1 MKLSLLFT
9 LFFILPC
16 VNLQS
21 EDLVQSFDRS
31 AFYEVMASGKT
42 EKINEEL
49 ILLNSATISEKEAYE
64 GTLLMRK
71 SGLLKIPAEKLKFFK
86 EGRIKLETALLKDN
100 NNGEYHFLRLTIQE
114 HAPKIVRYHADIET
128 DRQDIKKSFKNL
140 LPVVQQAII
149 NYSKNSQILRPQDF
163 NL

>member
-49 ILLNSATISEKEAYE
+49 ILLN
-64 GTLLMRK
+64 
-71 SGLLKIPAEKLKFFK
+71 
-86 EGRIKLETALLKDN
+86 
-100 NNGEYHFLRLTIQE
+100 
-114 HAPKIVRYHADIET
+114 
-128 DRQDIKKSFKNL
+128 
-140 LPVVQQAII
+140 
-149 NYSKNSQILRPQDF
+149 
-163 NL
+163 